1 MCINSPVGINNEK
14 LIIDRIII
22 LIMHLSGNKSKL
34 KLPFILNINFDN
46 SSNTRHKYPGSFEMK
61 SVIIAKEL
69 DFIVVLVEFI
79 ISFQVLFVFSILDI
93 ILKLYPSTV
102 VVAFDEVGDLFR

>member
-1 MCINSPVGINNEK
+1 
-14 LIIDRIII
+14 
-22 LIMHLSGNKSKL
+22 
-34 KLPFILNINFDN
+34 
-46 SSNTRHKYPGSFEMK
+46 MK
-61 SVIIAKEL
+61 SVIIAEEL
-69 DFIVVLVEFI
+69 DFVVVLVEFI